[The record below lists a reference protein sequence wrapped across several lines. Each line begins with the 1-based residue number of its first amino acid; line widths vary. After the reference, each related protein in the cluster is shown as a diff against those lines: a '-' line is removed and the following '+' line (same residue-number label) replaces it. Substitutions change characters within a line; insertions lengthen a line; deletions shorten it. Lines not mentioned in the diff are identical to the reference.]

1 MTAPVTTTSSL
12 RRSLTVWQAVGLSVA
27 LMAPSTAANINP
39 QGTRFFPVVAFGWLA
54 LVTVATVALP
64 QLTSRLS
71 AGLGALDVHEP
82 ERLGG

>member
-12 RRSLTVWQAVGLSVA
+12 RRSLTVWQAVGLSLA

-39 QGTRFFPVVAFGWLA
+39 QGTRFSPVVAFGWLA
-54 LVTVATVALP
+54 LVSVVTLALP
-64 QLTSRLS
+64 LTSRLS
-71 AGLGALDVHEP
+71 ASLGVIDVHEP